1 MGNRTVLDIDIFDS
15 NVLGDL
21 ATCVLTSLPPKCV
34 FSRDETTIVAESM
47 HVVQVPS
54 IGGFG
59 GWWAW
64 FPQEK
69 VCIFSGKNFV
79 ILQTASQDWCLEDGY
94 LKFSCRKKTLPR
106 CHVIS
111 GTACL
116 CLNPIS
122 SVFSLRKMDLKK
134 LHDAT
139 LPINWCKSYPRQSN
153 CSGSIVF
160 CFNNFPKGV
169 GLVVL

>member
-1 MGNRTVLDIDIFDS
+1 MSSLHCLQ
-15 NVLGDL
+15 NVFFLG
-21 ATCVLTSLPPKCV
+21 TRQPSSLKACMLC
-34 FSRDETTIVAESM
+34 RY
-47 HVVQVPS
+47 VQL
-54 IGGFG
+54 GGFG

-64 FPQEK
+64 FPQGK

-94 LKFSCRKKTLPR
+94 LKFSCWKKTLPR